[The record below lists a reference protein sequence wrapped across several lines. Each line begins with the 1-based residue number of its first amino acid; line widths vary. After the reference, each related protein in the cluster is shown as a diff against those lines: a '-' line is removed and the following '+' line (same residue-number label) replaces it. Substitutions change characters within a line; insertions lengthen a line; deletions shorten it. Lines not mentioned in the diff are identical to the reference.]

1 MALSTTKGWIRK
13 TRAVKGRVRLFHTI
27 DESSLFPE
35 KIWKKNHIFTFRLES
50 TSKLVKTL
58 WGMVNLLAFWKMEFA
73 IHNNF
78 RSCIECTFTTPLLD
92 FVWWEEA
99 VHKQFWENT
108 PPVSW
113 NQLKEIVGICYYY
126 YHYYCYYYY
135 ILFIYFFGLCVCL
148 FVLRIRKFRNT
159 IFLFFLTC
167 FLFHIRDGLVMT

>member
-1 MALSTTKGWIRK
+1 MNRHCFQKKS
-13 TRAVKGRVRLFHTI
+13 
-27 DESSLFPE
+27 E
-35 KIWKKNHIFTFRLES
+35 KKNHIFTFRLES

-58 WGMVNLLAFWKMEFA
+58 WGMVNLLAFWKIEFA

-92 FVWWEEA
+92 FVWWEGA

-126 YHYYCYYYY
+126 YHYYYYYYYY
-135 ILFIYFFGLCVCL
+135 ILFIYFFGLFVCL
-148 FVLRIRKFRNT
+148 FVLRIRNLGVKYF
-159 IFLFFLTC
+159 ILFN
-167 FLFHIRDGLVMT
+167 LFSFSYQRRIGNDLI